1 MARRDVSRGG
11 SADAPVTWRVGLYWA
26 YVVILAAASIFWLA
40 IVSPIIRP
48 TLPSNPQ
55 NIFFCFFAGIAIADA
70 AAHALSDI
78 AGIWKP
84 HDLGLASAPRRKFS
98 ASKLFLTDLKR
109 LVSHL
114 TALPIIAM
122 MSYSYQLLSPAIEA
136 RIFGPEAAQGF
147 PFWNF
152 VSQSVMGGVDVFGFF
167 LSQDAKSNVQQI
179 LHLSELQPKSFEAAA
194 ILAGLKLYGVLIF
207 ISTLRVLGAPIV
219 ILRTWNVN
227 RKKPKKKVAKP

>member
-1 MARRDVSRGG
+1 MVGPAPPRGE
-11 SADAPVTWRVGLYWA
+11 SSLRVGLYWA
-26 YVVILAAASIFWLA
+26 YVTILATASIFWLA
-40 IVSPIIRP
+40 IASPIIRP

-70 AAHALSDI
+70 AAHAISDI

-84 HDLGLASAPRRKFS
+84 HDLGLASSPRRKFS
-98 ASKLFLTDLKR
+98 ASKLFFADVKR

-122 MSYSYQLLSPAIEA
+122 MSYSYQLLSPAIEG

-152 VSQSVMGGVDVFGFF
+152 VSQSIMGGTDVFGFF
-167 LSQDAKSNVQQI
+167 LSQDTKSQLQQN
-179 LHLSELQPKSFEAAA
+179 LHLAELQPRSFEAGA

-219 ILRTWNVN
+219 ILRTWLVN
-227 RKKPKKKVAKP
+227 RKKPKKSRKPAK

>member
-1 MARRDVSRGG
+1 MVSPPR
-11 SADAPVTWRVGLYWA
+11 SASSLRAGLYWA
-26 YVVILAAASIFWLA
+26 YVTILAAASIFWLA
-40 IVSPIIRP
+40 IASPIIRP

-70 AAHALSDI
+70 AAHAISDV

-98 ASKLFLTDLKR
+98 ARRLFFTDVKR
-109 LVSHL
+109 LISHL

-136 RIFGPEAAQGF
+136 RIFGPEAAQGL

-152 VSQSVMGGVDVFGFF
+152 VSQSIMGGVDVFGFF
-167 LSQDAKSNVQQI
+167 LSQDAKTSLQQT
-179 LHLSELQPKSFEAAA
+179 LHLVELQPKSFEAGA

-207 ISTLRVLGAPIV
+207 ISTLRVLGAPVV
-219 ILRTWNVN
+219 ILRTWNAS
-227 RKKPKKKVAKP
+227 RKKPKKKPTKA

>member
-1 MARRDVSRGG
+1 VVGP
-11 SADAPVTWRVGLYWA
+11 APPHGDSSLRVGLYWA

-40 IVSPIIRP
+40 IASPIIRP
-48 TLPSNPQ
+48 TLPANPQ

-70 AAHALSDI
+70 AAHAISDI

-98 ASKLFLTDLKR
+98 ASKLFLTDVKR
-109 LVSHL
+109 LASHL

-122 MSYSYQLLSPAIEA
+122 MSYSYQLLSPHIEA

-152 VSQSVMGGVDVFGFF
+152 VSQSIMGGVDVFGFF
-167 LSQDAKSNVQQI
+167 LSQDAKTTVQQT

-219 ILRTWNVN
+219 IFRTWLVN
-227 RKKPKKKVAKP
+227 RKKPKKAP

>member
-1 MARRDVSRGG
+1 MVGPAPPRGD
-11 SADAPVTWRVGLYWA
+11 SSLRVGLYWA
-26 YVVILAAASIFWLA
+26 YVTILAAASIFWLA
-40 IVSPIIRP
+40 IASPIIRP

-70 AAHALSDI
+70 AAHAISDI

-84 HDLGLASAPRRKFS
+84 HDLGLAQAPRRKFS
-98 ASKLFLTDLKR
+98 ASKLFAADLKR
-109 LVSHL
+109 LLSHL
-114 TALPIIAM
+114 TALPIVAM

-136 RIFGPEAAQGF
+136 KLFGPEAAQGL

-152 VSQSVMGGVDVFGFF
+152 ISQSIMGGTDVFGFF
-167 LSQDAKSNVQQI
+167 LSQDTKSTLQQS
-179 LHLSELQPKSFEAAA
+179 LHLTELQPKSFEAGA

-219 ILRTWNVN
+219 ILRTWNASK
-227 RKKPKKKVAKP
+227 KKPKKKATKP